1 MGRHPPEIKSIYPV
15 YQTIIQPK
23 KKNLIKQLGIKECE
37 SPEN

>member
-1 MGRHPPEIKSIYPV
+1 MGRNPLEIKSIYPV

-23 KKNLIKQLGIKECE
+23 KYLFKQLGIKECE